1 MMKKR
6 MCALLLAVCVA
17 AGLMLQ
23 FPVTANA
30 AEVKLPVANVVDNT
44 PYTISK
50 DNGSIYNEYG
60 INPLENDLPLDYAM
74 IFSAEPAKQEQL
86 DEYGDWIVDYELKIN
101 KDVSTKNVL
110 LAGQYDNFGQE
121 WLVIDPKAILGDAT
135 LPAGTSLMLMQAAGF
150 TLTYDTIYEDVQTFQ
165 CGLKFSDEFWG
176 NTNNDDIIIELTLN
190 IYGPNGEVEKIGD
203 TFIYTKG
210 ALDPHI
216 CRNSGWEKDEKGHF
230 KRECRDIYCP
240 VGLYHKT
247 LGMKP
252 HTFGAD
258 NFCTVC
264 GYLRDADSETAPPKT
279 GDATHTLL
287 WTALFMGG
295 MAVMWMQL
303 SDRKR
308 ESF

>member
-17 AGLMLQ
+17 AGLVLQ
-23 FPVTANA
+23 FPLTAA
-30 AEVKLPVANVVDNT
+30 AVELPVANVEDNT

-50 DNGSIYNEYG
+50 DNGSIYNENG

-74 IFSAEPAKQEQL
+74 VFSAELPDPEQL
-86 DEYGDWIVDYELKIN
+86 DEYGQWIVDYELKIN
-101 KDVSTKNVL
+101 KDVSTEDVL
-110 LAGQYDNFGQE
+110 LAGQYDTFSKDY
-121 WLVIDPKAILGDAT
+121 WLVIDPKAILGEDAT
-135 LPAGTSLMLMQAAGF
+135 LPAGTSLTLMQAAGF
-150 TLTYDTIYEDVQTFQ
+150 TLTYDTIYRDVQTFQ

-176 NTNNDDIIIELTLN
+176 KTINDDIIIELTLN

-216 CRNSGWEKDEKGHF
+216 CRNSGWEKDEKGHI
-230 KRECRDIYCP
+230 KRECRDVNCP

-264 GYLRDADSETAPPKT
+264 GYLRDTDPETAAPKT
-279 GDATHTLL
+279 GDTTHTLL
-287 WTALFMGG
+287 WTALFLGG
-295 MAVMWMQL
+295 MAMLWMQL